1 MVQFSMRDVHAARIQ
16 RVKRRRFE
24 YLVRRALWTLPE
36 SIQRLLDNVAIV
48 VEDEPRSDQLEAADE
63 PNSLFGLYEGRPLT
77 ERGSDYNMV
86 LPDVITLFRLPLEEA
101 FPDKTELT
109 LQVQITLIH
118 ELAHHFGID
127 EDRLEELGW
136 Q

>member
-1 MVQFSMRDVHAARIQ
+1 MRDVQAARIQ
-16 RVKRRRFE
+16 RVRRRRFE

-48 VEDEPRSDQLEAADE
+48 VEDGPRPDQLNATDE
-63 PNSLFGLYEGRPLT
+63 PDSLFGLYEGQPLT
-77 ERGSDYNMV
+77 ERGSEYNMV
-86 LPDVITLFRLPLEEA
+86 LPDKITLFRRPLENA
-101 FPDKTELT
+101 FRDQAELT
-109 LQVQITLIH
+109 RQVQITLIH

-136 Q
+136 E